1 MENDNSDGRTK
12 RQQIALITGSS
23 SGIGFETSLLLAR
36 NGIYTYATM
45 RNLSKSQEILD
56 ITKKECLPLK
66 VLTLDVTDEKSTQKA
81 IEMVMYEQ
89 NRIDI
94 LVNNAGYSLVGA
106 LEQLS
111 MDEIKE
117 EFETNFFGIIRLIRK
132 VLPLMRKQRSGRII
146 NVSSLAGRIGLPLA
160 SAYVSSKFALEGL
173 SESLKYEVQDFGI
186 YVILIEP
193 GVIKTNFIKNLKIGK
208 QVITSE
214 NGDVNT
220 SSADLPY
227 AEITKKRI
235 SAFKP
240 RFEKGS
246 SPKEVADTIL
256 EAVTSDNP
264 KFRYIVGQDASKLMD
279 IRKNTSDEEF
289 GKIVMNSVL
298 EAHVGLVRP

>member
-81 IEMVMYEQ
+81 IDMVMYEQ

-106 LEQLS
+106 LEQIS

-117 EFETNFFGIIRLIRK
+117 EFETNFFGIIKLIQK

-146 NVSSLAGRIGLPLA
+146 NVSSLAGRIGLPIA

-227 AEITKKRI
+227 AEITQKRI

-256 EAVTSDNP
+256 EAVTSDKP

-298 EAHVGLVRP
+298 EAQ

>member
-1 MENDNSDGRTK
+1 MKEQERSSV
-12 RQQIALITGSS
+12 AVVTGSS

-36 NGIYTYATM
+36 SGFHTYATM
-45 RNLSKSQEILD
+45 RNLIKSKEILD
-56 ITKKECLPLK
+56 ITKKESLPLR
-66 VLTLDVTDEKSTQKA
+66 VLPLDVTDEDSTRQA
-81 IEMVMYEQ
+81 IDMVMYEQ

-111 MDEIKE
+111 IDEIKE
-117 EFETNFFGIIRLIRK
+117 EFETNFFGIISLIRK
-132 VLPLMRKQRSGRII
+132 VLPVMRKDRSGRII

-227 AEITKKRI
+227 AEITQKRI

-240 RFEKGS
+240 RFENGS

-256 EAVTSDNP
+256 EAVTSDKP

-298 EAHVGLVRP
+298 EAQ

>member
-1 MENDNSDGRTK
+1 MENDNSDGRTE
-12 RQQIALITGSS
+12 RRQIALITGSS

-81 IEMVMYEQ
+81 IDMVMHEQ

-106 LEQLS
+106 LEQIS

-117 EFETNFFGIIRLIRK
+117 EFETNFFGIIKLIQK

-227 AEITKKRI
+227 AEITQKRI

-240 RFEKGS
+240 RFEKGT

-256 EAVTSDNP
+256 EAVTSDKP
-264 KFRYIVGQDASKLMD
+264 KFRYIVGQDASKLME

-298 EAHVGLVRP
+298 EAQ

>member
-1 MENDNSDGRTK
+1 MENDNGDGRTK
-12 RQQIALITGSS
+12 RRQVALITGSS

-45 RNLSKSQEILD
+45 RNLARSQEILD

-66 VLTLDVTDEKSTQKA
+66 VLALDVTDEKSTQKA
-81 IEMVMYEQ
+81 IDMVMSEQ

-94 LVNNAGYSLVGA
+94 IVNNAGYSLVGA
-106 LEQLS
+106 LEQIS

-117 EFETNFFGIIRLIRK
+117 EFETNFFGIIKLIQK
-132 VLPLMRKQRSGRII
+132 VLPQMRKQQSGRII
-146 NVSSLAGRIGLPLA
+146 NISSLAGRIGLPIA

-208 QVITSE
+208 QVITTE
-214 NGDVNT
+214 NSDVNT
-220 SSADLPY
+220 SSAALPY
-227 AEITKKRI
+227 TDITQKRI

-256 EAVTSDNP
+256 EAVTSDKP
-264 KFRYIVGQDASKLMD
+264 RFRYIVGQDASKLMD

-289 GKIVMNSVL
+289 GKIVMNSVI
-298 EAHVGLVRP
+298 EAQ